1 MDIFFIVLSSIAL
14 FQSILA
20 LWAASRFARYCKGRQ
35 LAQSTRHRL
44 KAVIIVP
51 CKGLEDGIEE
61 NLRMLLTQD
70 YPHYEIIFVTES
82 EKDPAFQLISRIIK
96 QSRQNKPAAW
106 LLVAGEAA
114 NQGQKVHNL
123 SAAIEMLN
131 SFNRSAEVLVFADS
145 DARVSRRW
153 LRELIAPLQ
162 EDDHRIG
169 ATTGYRWYLP
179 VRGGFSSLLLSVW
192 NSSALSL
199 LGERSSFAWGGGMA
213 IRRDNFE
220 LLGIITSWKG
230 ALSDDYTLSAAVK
243 RAGKR
248 IMFIPHCLAVTF
260 ADMTLAQL
268 LEFTTRQMR
277 ITRVYSAGVWK
288 LATLTQILYNLAFW
302 GGLFWL
308 IGSALIDQ
316 INEMKIYLLGILGVI
331 FICGVITGAIRAM
344 SATNFIQAEQRG
356 MKIRLGAYAF
366 LGPLVSLV
374 YLINIILSAITTRIT
389 WRGIS
394 YQMISPSETVRLS
407 RPVHENP
414 TKTKPLK
421 QKKRKSSVPSSS
433 Q

>member
-1 MDIFFIVLSSIAL
+1 MDIFFIALSSIAL
-14 FQSILA
+14 FQSIFA
-20 LWAASRFARYCKGRQ
+20 LFAAGRFARYCTSRQ
-35 LAQSTRHRL
+35 LAQSSRHRL

-61 NLRMLLTQD
+61 NLRALLTQD

-82 EKDPAFQLISRIIK
+82 EKDPAYQLISRIIK
-96 QSRQNKPAAW
+96 QSKQNKPAAW

-114 NQGQKVHNL
+114 NRGQKVQNL

-145 DARVSRRW
+145 DARVSHRW
-153 LRELIAPLQ
+153 LRDLIAPLQ
-162 EDDHRIG
+162 EDDLRIG

-179 VRGGFSSLLLSVW
+179 VRGGFNSFLLTVW

-199 LGERSSFAWGGGMA
+199 LGERSRFAWGGGMA
-213 IRRDNFE
+213 IRRDNFD
-220 LLGIITSWKG
+220 LLEILARWKG
-230 ALSDDYTLSAAVK
+230 SLSDDYTLSAAVK
-243 RAGKR
+243 GAGKR
-248 IMFIPHCLAVTF
+248 IMFIPQCLAVTF

-268 LEFTTRQMR
+268 IEFTTRQMR
-277 ITRVYSAGVWK
+277 ITRVYSPGVWK
-288 LATLTQILYNLAFW
+288 LATLTHVLYNLAFW
-302 GGLFWL
+302 GGLLWL
-308 IGSALIDQ
+308 IGSALIDH

-331 FICGVITGAIRAM
+331 FICGVVTGAIRAL

-356 MKIRLGAYAF
+356 MKIRLSAYAF

-374 YLINIILSAITTRIT
+374 YLTNIILSAINTRIT

-407 RPVHENP
+407 RPVHENS